1 MKIRL
6 LTLLILVLAYFPS
19 KADDADSLSTANS
32 PKVVLRF
39 NIDEN
44 IAPAAWRKTKQAFA
58 EADSLRASLIVIHLN
73 TYGGTV
79 LDADSI
85 RTKILNSPIPVY
97 AFIDNNA
104 ASAGALIALSCD
116 SIYMREGANMGAAT
130 VVNQTGQAM
139 PDKYQSYM
147 RSIMRATAEA
157 QGKDTIISGQDTI
170 IKWRR
175 DPKIAEAMVDQSLY
189 IPGIIDTGKVLTM
202 TPTEAIKYGFC
213 EGMVSNIQ
221 QVINKAG
228 LEDYVVK
235 EYKPT
240 ALEQF
245 IGFLVHPMVSGILIL
260 AILGGIYFEL
270 QTPGIGFPLGLAIFA
285 ALLYFA
291 PLYLEGLAANWEILL
306 FIVGL
311 ILIAVEIFV
320 IPGFGVAGIAG
331 IILTMSGL
339 ILSMVGN
346 DNFNFDNVPAEALTR
361 AVVTVLGAFI
371 VVFFFALYA
380 TKLIFASH
388 GGPFRNLALNTAE
401 NKEDGFVGVD
411 VETIQMIGKSGV
423 AVTVLRPAG
432 KVQVE
437 NDIYDARAESG
448 FIERGEEIEVIQ
460 YQAGQLHVIRKK

>member
-6 LTLLILVLAYFPS
+6 LTLLILLLAYFPS
-19 KADDADSLSTANS
+19 KADDADSLSTNS

-44 IAPAAWRKTKQAFA
+44 IAPAVWRKTKQAFA
-58 EADSLRASLIVIHLN
+58 EADSLDASLIVIHLN

-85 RTKILNSPIPVY
+85 RTKILNSKIPVY
-97 AFIDNNA
+97 AFVDNNA

-116 SIYMREGANMGAAT
+116 SVYMREGANMGAAT

-157 QGKDTIISGQDTI
+157 HGKDTIISGQDTI
-170 IKWRR
+170 VKWRR

-221 QVINKAG
+221 QVIDKAHLG
-228 LEDYVVK
+228 NYVIK

-240 ALEQF
+240 VLEEF

-270 QTPGIGFPLGLAIFA
+270 QTPGIGFPLGVAVFA

-306 FIVGL
+306 FIIGL
-311 ILIAVEIFV
+311 ILIAVEIFI
-320 IPGFGVAGIAG
+320 IPGFGVAGILG
-331 IILTMSGL
+331 IIFAMGGL

-346 DNFNFDNVPAEALTR
+346 DKLNFEGVSAEALTR

-380 TKLIFASH
+380 TKIIFAAH

-401 NKEDGFVGVD
+401 NRDEGFVGVD
-411 VETIQMIGKSGV
+411 AGTGLMIGKTGV

-448 FIERGEEIEVIQ
+448 FIERGEKVKVIQ
-460 YQAGQLHVIRKK
+460 YQAGQLHVVRKK

>member
-1 MKIRL
+1 
-6 LTLLILVLAYFPS
+6 
-19 KADDADSLSTANS
+19 
-32 PKVVLRF
+32 
-39 NIDEN
+39 
-44 IAPAAWRKTKQAFA
+44 
-58 EADSLRASLIVIHLN
+58 
-73 TYGGTV
+73 
-79 LDADSI
+79 
-85 RTKILNSPIPVY
+85 
-97 AFIDNNA
+97 
-104 ASAGALIALSCD
+104 
-116 SIYMREGANMGAAT
+116 
-130 VVNQTGQAM
+130 
-139 PDKYQSYM
+139 
-147 RSIMRATAEA
+147 
-157 QGKDTIISGQDTI
+157 
-170 IKWRR
+170 
-175 DPKIAEAMVDQSLY
+175 
-189 IPGIIDTGKVLTM
+189 
-202 TPTEAIKYGFC
+202 
-213 EGMVSNIQ
+213 
-221 QVINKAG
+221 
-228 LEDYVVK
+228 
-235 EYKPT
+235 
-240 ALEQF
+240 
-245 IGFLVHPMVSGILIL
+245 MVSGILIL

-311 ILIAVEIFV
+311 ILITVEIFV

-437 NDIYDARAESG
+437 KRHLRCPGRIGIYRTG
-448 FIERGEEIEVIQ
+448 RGN
-460 YQAGQLHVIRKK
+460 

>member
-58 EADSLRASLIVIHLN
+58 EADSLQASLIVIHLN

-130 VVNQTGQAM
+130 VVNQTGQPM

-170 IKWRR
+170 VKWRR

-221 QVINKAG
+221 QVIDKAG
-228 LEDYVVK
+228 LENYVVK

-240 ALEQF
+240 TLEQF
-245 IGFLVHPMVSGILIL
+245 YRFSGTPNGFRYSNSGNSWRN
-260 AILGGIYFEL
+260 
-270 QTPGIGFPLGLAIFA
+270 IF
-285 ALLYFA
+285 
-291 PLYLEGLAANWEILL
+291 
-306 FIVGL
+306 
-311 ILIAVEIFV
+311 
-320 IPGFGVAGIAG
+320 
-331 IILTMSGL
+331 
-339 ILSMVGN
+339 
-346 DNFNFDNVPAEALTR
+346 
-361 AVVTVLGAFI
+361 
-371 VVFFFALYA
+371 
-380 TKLIFASH
+380 
-388 GGPFRNLALNTAE
+388 
-401 NKEDGFVGVD
+401 
-411 VETIQMIGKSGV
+411 
-423 AVTVLRPAG
+423 
-432 KVQVE
+432 
-437 NDIYDARAESG
+437 
-448 FIERGEEIEVIQ
+448 
-460 YQAGQLHVIRKK
+460 

>member
-1 MKIRL
+1 MKFRF
-6 LTLLILVLAYFPS
+6 LILLLLALSYLPA
-19 KADDADSLSTANS
+19 KANDTDTISNS
-32 PKVVLRF
+32 PKVVLQF

-44 IAPAAWRKTKQAFA
+44 IAPATWRKTKQAFA
-58 EADSLRASLIVIHLN
+58 EADSLKASLIIIHLN

-116 SIYMREGANMGAAT
+116 SVYMREGANMGAAT

-157 QGKDTIISGQDTI
+157 HGKDTIITGRDTI

-213 EGMVSNIQ
+213 EGMASNIQ
-221 QVINKAG
+221 QVIDKAG
-228 LEDYVVK
+228 LENYVIK

-240 ALEQF
+240 VLEQF

-285 ALLYFA
+285 AMLYFA
-291 PLYLEGLAANWEILL
+291 PLYLEGLAENWEILI

-311 ILIAVEIFV
+311 ILIAVEIFI
-320 IPGFGVAGIAG
+320 IPGFGIAGIAG
-331 IILTMSGL
+331 ILLTMTGL
-339 ILSMVGN
+339 VLSLVAN
-346 DNFNFDNVPAEALTR
+346 HKFNFEGVSAEALTR
-361 AVVTVLGAFI
+361 ALVTVLGAFVI
-371 VVFFFALYA
+371 VFFFALYA
-380 TKLIFASH
+380 TKLIFASQ
-388 GGPFRNLALNTAE
+388 GGPLRNLALKTAE
-401 NKEDGFVGVD
+401 NLEDGFVGVD
-411 VETIQMIGKSGV
+411 AGIGQMIGKSGI
-423 AVTVLRPAG
+423 AITVLRPAG
-432 KVQVE
+432 KVQVDDE
-437 NDIYDARAESG
+437 IYDARADAG
-448 FIERGEEIEVIQ
+448 FIERGEEIKVIQ